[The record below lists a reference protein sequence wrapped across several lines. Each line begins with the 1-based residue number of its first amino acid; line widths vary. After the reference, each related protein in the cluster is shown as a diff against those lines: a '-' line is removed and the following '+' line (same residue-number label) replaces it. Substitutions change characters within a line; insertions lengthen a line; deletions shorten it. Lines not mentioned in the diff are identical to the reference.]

1 MNKPVILGLDISIA
15 NTGYCIG
22 IDDIPHKTGLIQT
35 KAKQYSD
42 KKVLDD
48 VHRVEFIF
56 NEIIEL
62 LSSRVNHKSIDKVV
76 LEGYAMSARNTS
88 SLTTLCEIGGLVKN
102 YLKVRDI
109 PFIIAPPT
117 VVKKFATGKGNCKKD
132 VVIKEVYKRW
142 DFDTDNDNIADAY
155 VLMQI
160 GRAHFHKLPAPRFQ
174 EDCLKKCTFVEGE

>member
-1 MNKPVILGLDISIA
+1 MSKPLILGLDISIA

-22 IDDIPHKTGLIQT
+22 VDDIPFKTGLVQT
-35 KAKQYSD
+35 KAKQYSEQ
-42 KKVLDD
+42 KVLDD

-56 NEIIEL
+56 NELKQLI
-62 LSSRVNHKSIDKVV
+62 SSRVNGKPIDVIV

-102 YLKVRDI
+102 YLKSREI

-117 VVKKFATGKGNCKKD
+117 VVKKFATSKGNCKKD
-132 VVIKEVYKRW
+132 VVMKEVYKRW
-142 DFDTDNDNIADAY
+142 NFDTDNDNIADAY

-160 GRAHFHKLPAPRFQ
+160 GRAHFHKLPAPKFQ
-174 EDCLKKCTFVEGE
+174 EDCLKKCVIIEGV